1 MRNWKDWT
9 KKPESEQSRLLHRRR
24 LPELERLHLWARWI
38 GNMFFLHQSLPEC
51 YRF

>member
-9 KKPESEQSRLLHRRR
+9 KKAGIRAIKTVAQAQ

-38 GNMFFLHQSLPEC
+38 GNMLFLHQYLPEC